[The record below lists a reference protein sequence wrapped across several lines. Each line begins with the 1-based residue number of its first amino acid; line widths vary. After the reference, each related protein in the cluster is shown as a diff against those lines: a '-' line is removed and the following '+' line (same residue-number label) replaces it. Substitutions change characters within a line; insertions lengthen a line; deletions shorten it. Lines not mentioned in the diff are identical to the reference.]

1 MTQTASNL
9 IDENTLT
16 KGQLRKLN
24 ALRKSVGNEIG
35 ERAFAE
41 WFRAQTVVEKTD
53 QHADLITTALWQ
65 LIEEGKLAI
74 PRGGYL
80 VRRGRGRI
88 IVEPAEAR
96 DHSPPPEDDVETAS
110 SSSLSDPSSSTA
122 GSPGAVEASVSDIG
136 IGDAPAAE
144 TSGDQGPHT

>member
-1 MTQTASNL
+1 MTQTASNP

-24 ALRKSVGNEIG
+24 SLRKSVGNEIG

-41 WFRAQTVVEKTD
+41 WFRARTVVEKKD
-53 QHADLITTALWQ
+53 KHADLITTVLWP
-65 LIEEGKLAI
+65 LIEEGKLTI

-88 IVEPAEAR
+88 IVEPTEAG
-96 DHSPPPEDDVETAS
+96 DHSPPPEDDFDTAS
-110 SSSLSDPSSSTA
+110 SSSLSDPSSSAA
-122 GSPGAVEASVSDIG
+122 GDPGAVEASVSDVT
-136 IGDAPAAE
+136 IGDGPAAAP
-144 TSGDQGPHT
+144 GDQGPHT

>member
-1 MTQTASNL
+1 MTQTASNP

-16 KGQLRKLN
+16 KGQLRKLT

-41 WFRAQTVVEKTD
+41 WFRARTVVEKKD
-53 QHADLITTALWQ
+53 KHADLITTALW
-65 LIEEGKLAI
+65 LLVEEGKLTI
-74 PRGGYL
+74 PQGGYL

-96 DHSPPPEDDVETAS
+96 DQSPASEDDVDTAS
-110 SSSLSDPSSSTA
+110 SSSLSDPSSSAA
-122 GSPGAVEASVSDIG
+122 GGPGAVDASVSDVTM
-136 IGDAPAAE
+136 GDGPAAE
-144 TSGDQGPHT
+144 AAGDRGPHA

>member
-1 MTQTASNL
+1 M
-9 IDENTLT
+9 T

-24 ALRKSVGNEIG
+24 ALRKSVGSEIG

-53 QHADLITTALWQ
+53 KHADLIITALWP
-65 LIEEGKLAI
+65 LIEEGKLTI

-88 IVEPAEAR
+88 IVEPTEAR
-96 DHSPPPEDDVETAS
+96 DDLPPQEDDAETVSA
-110 SSSLSDPSSSTA
+110 SSLSDPSSSAA
-122 GSPGAVEASVSDIG
+122 GDPRAVEASGSDIK
-136 IGDAPAAE
+136 IGNAPAVEAPGE
-144 TSGDQGPHT
+144 QGLHT